1 MDINKKIKDELT
13 SFKGDQ
19 KNLMKLFNYYKKEFM
34 QIKDKFGQLSEFI
47 IDARFRANIASDA
60 KKQEFLEMSRKL
72 NSTSNKKTSLI
83 NGADTFDLNKKGLKN
98 NFDIFES
105 PFNNT
110 NNKYN
115 THTYKYSKR
124 NSVQMGDAPNK
135 VINKFEINQRAELK
149 KNINGLFI

>member
-34 QIKDKFGQLSEFI
+34 QIKDKFDQLSEFI
-47 IDARFRANIASDA
+47 RDARFRANITSDA

-72 NSTSNKKTSLI
+72 NSTSNKKISLI
-83 NGADTFDLNKKGLKN
+83 NRVDTFDLNKKGLKN

-115 THTYKYSKR
+115 IHTYKYSKR
-124 NSVQMGDAPNK
+124 NSVQMGDAQIK
-135 VINKFEINQRAELK
+135 
-149 KNINGLFI
+149 